1 MKQGA
6 LLLTVFCLCF
16 CGLARAQTL
25 VYSLSYVETRASY
38 HAHFANVSPFPG
50 LRSKAENLAMLRNIR
65 KTEIYSV
72 SIANGKR
79 TLLFSDEGTNLEL
92 KGAGA
97 VSAAGK
103 AYMAGTWR
111 EKTTNPRQGVVA
123 ENKVFEISLDGSRQF
138 RKLTDLQPN
147 QDAPVLNRQNTRVVF
162 DAFVNGKYI
171 VSVYA
176 MPDWKLL
183 YTWNLARLTN
193 GQCPDCQPLSYGW
206 LADGRRLYFMLGLTG
221 EEEADHPEIK
231 DTAYVVSED
240 GTDLGTISAQVGALQ
255 LPGYARPQSLG
266 RYLLGQLRDGDYLFT
281 EFGIRKGERSWSPKP
296 FLVIYNPNSNSQKH
310 FPLKSAISRGFL
322 SPSGRFLAHA
332 SWVMDLKSGAD
343 KEFFSVPAANPPDSS
358 EPNVIL
364 HILGWL
370 N

>member
-1 MKQGA
+1 MKLGA
-6 LLLTVFCLCF
+6 FLLTVFCLSF
-16 CGLARAQTL
+16 CALAHAQKL

-38 HAHFANVSPFPG
+38 HAHFSNVSPFPG
-50 LRSKAENLAMLRNIR
+50 LRSEAENLAMLRNIR

-72 SIANGKR
+72 SIASGKR

-103 AYMAGTWR
+103 AYVAGTWR
-111 EKTTNPRQGVVA
+111 EKTANPRQGVVA
-123 ENKVFEISLDGSRQF
+123 ENKVFEISLDGSRHF

-147 QDAPVLNRQNTRVVF
+147 QDAPVLNRQDTRAVF
-162 DAFVNGKYI
+162 DAFVNGKYV

-176 MPDWKLL
+176 IPEWKLL
-183 YTWNLARLTN
+183 YTWDLARLTK
-193 GQCPDCQPLSYGW
+193 GQCPNCQPLSYGW

-231 DTAYVVSED
+231 DTAYIVSEGGD
-240 GTDLGTISAQVGALQ
+240 DLGTIPAQVGALQ
-255 LPGYARPQSLG
+255 MPGFVQPQFID
-266 RYLLGQLRDGDYLFT
+266 RYFLGQLPDGDYLFT
-281 EFGIRKGERSWSPKP
+281 EFAIRKGERSWNPEP
-296 FLVIYNPNSNSQKH
+296 FLVIYNPHSNSQKH
-310 FPLKSAISRGFL
+310 FPLKSGISRGFL
-322 SPSGRFLAHA
+322 SPSGRYLAHA
-332 SWVMDLKSGAD
+332 SRVLNVDSGAE
-343 KEFFSVPAANPPDSS
+343 KEFFSLPAAKPAVSS

-364 HILGWL
+364 NILGWL